1 MREHIR
7 YCLLHLNL
15 DQSLL
20 IIIKSTAR
28 SGICK
33 TNTRSDD
40 PTGRTYSRV
49 TTIHAISS
57 TAQIVQ
63 KSGFSDGLVVIFRF
77 SSFRLLSPHNVA
89 VHRSVLLPGL
99 FLHSQ
104 AYNSSIRCTVRSFN
118 AALICAMNTCTSSG
132 FQFSTRTSKPR
143 SAASKSSSRLIR
155 KIPPTCF

>member
-1 MREHIR
+1 MISP
-7 YCLLHLNL
+7 CS
-15 DQSLL
+15 SL
-20 IIIKSTAR
+20 SSQPPEAVFAR
-28 SGICK
+28 
-33 TNTRSDD
+33 
-40 PTGRTYSRV
+40 PTPEAMIQLEGPILRV
-49 TTIHAISS
+49 TTIHATSS
-57 TAQIVQ
+57 TARIAQ
-63 KSGFSDGLVVIFRF
+63 KSGLSDGLVVIFRF

-143 SAASKSSSRLIR
+143 SAASKSSSKLIR